1 MSVQNGI
8 VAGIVA
14 FRPAPEHLLGLARAA
29 SAETE
34 HVIVFANG
42 VLAAPLAA
50 ALRQAGAELIEAECN
65 LGVAEALNVIAQAA
79 RLRDA
84 RRVMLLDEDATWAAG
99 ALAQLSDMLDALQAA
114 GESAAVI
121 GPRIVAPSS
130 AYIAPRYFSAGDKAH
145 EGARAVRYIITSG
158 SLVCLEAFR
167 NIGPFRS
174 DFFIDMVDVEWCFRA
189 RSKGYSC
196 WCADDLTVEHSVG
209 QGEVRALGMRAA
221 WVDKNPNA
229 AKAIL
234 ISDEALSG
242 AGALDTPVLPGS
254 MASGTPASRG
264 GWPGRA
270 SSRIAWAG
278 TATRL
283 DGGGAS
289 SAHVG
294 RLDWDA
300 SDALRIGALLAFGRE
315 LENIPGR
322 GVVSSS
328 VRGAALK
335 ANYAW
340 TPSWAIS
347 AEATA
352 HRQGDLYERNGLRI
366 GVRYQH

>member
-1 MSVQNGI
+1 MT
-8 VAGIVA
+8 
-14 FRPAPEHLLGLARAA
+14 RLRR
-29 SAETE
+29 TR
-34 HVIVFANG
+34 
-42 VLAAPLAA
+42 A
-50 ALRQAGAELIEAECN
+50 ALRIGTGIGTGIGIGIAACVGSAFAGPLAFEAAQTVEKLSAGLADWRSTEVSALWRAPAAGSANGTLRRTERFNLADGQAEAGA
-65 LGVAEALNVIAQAA
+65 AL
-79 RLRDA
+79 L
-84 RRVMLLDEDATWAAG
+84 
-99 ALAQLSDMLDALQAA
+99 
-114 GESAAVI
+114 
-121 GPRIVAPSS
+121 
-130 AYIAPRYFSAGDKAH
+130 
-145 EGARAVRYIITSG
+145 
-158 SLVCLEAFR
+158 
-167 NIGPFRS
+167 
-174 DFFIDMVDVEWCFRA
+174 
-189 RSKGYSC
+189 
-196 WCADDLTVEHSVG
+196 
-209 QGEVRALGMRAA
+209 
-221 WVDKNPNA
+221 
-229 AKAIL
+229 
-234 ISDEALSG
+234 
-242 AGALDTPVLPGS
+242 
-254 MASGTPASRG
+254 PASRWRAEAELAASDTHRVLPAWQWRG
-264 GWPGRA
+264 RIWREGVVGWNLALGAGRTLYSNPGLTQGNSQAQVQAERYLGTW
-270 SSRIAWAG
+270 RIAWAG